1 MSGVNADKKL
11 GLVQSTVSKSTS
23 PTTIDIFMHATPR
36 TIPRMSVRQQNVG
49 KHEMNSQSAIGLIG
63 VP

>member
-23 PTTIDIFMHATPR
+23 PTTIDIFMHATHSGTCLLPHLCTVFNR
-36 TIPRMSVRQQNVG
+36 DASF
-49 KHEMNSQSAIGLIG
+49 
-63 VP
+63 